1 VLRRKPSGK
10 VARTAA
16 DQLDSGLDG
25 WRSRPGWDHEEPGRN
40 ASTRIGPGQ
49 IANEALATQVGR
61 HRRVTPGLDVPRTHS
76 ANVQNAIA
84 TMPIP
89 RLVGLAATDRA
100 TSGTQVAGL
109 DALVSLSR
117 PVPDVPAPPPLA
129 ARADSVGQVVALI
142 PAHNEEASIGATV
155 ESLLMQ
161 TRVPDRIV
169 VIPNNCDDRTAEVA
183 SAYPITVLEIKH
195 NQHGKSSA
203 LNLGW
208 QCYARDAF
216 MVVCIDADTVMP
228 PNAVAD
234 WLAEMEAD
242 VRLGGS
248 SSKFTM
254 LGNDWLTRLQR
265 SEFARWSQT
274 SLQRGHTSVLAGTG
288 CAIRGEALRAV
299 VARHDRDGPWSYNST
314 VEDFE
319 LTFRIRQRGWRC
331 RVSPTVPAYTDSMK
345 TIHALWAQRMK
356 WQVGT
361 VQDLLTF
368 GFSRLTLRDW
378 VQQGLGLLSA
388 LVRGIWIILWT
399 VGASTG
405 WLHPNWTWWAFP
417 ALFAVMDLATSLK
430 IPGRDWVD
438 VLMGALLLPNELF
451 AWLRAGWF
459 IASWSLVL
467 SGRDN
472 SKDLWAAQYAAEA
485 ALTS

>member
-1 VLRRKPSGK
+1 MTVPFPRRAHGA
-10 VARTAA
+10 VGGVTG
-16 DQLDSGLDG
+16 DTQLAGLG
-25 WRSRPGWDHEEPGRN
+25 TLASFSRPSPG
-40 ASTRIGPGQ
+40 
-49 IANEALATQVGR
+49 GR
-61 HRRVTPGLDVPRTHS
+61 VPRWS
-76 ANVQNAIA
+76 
-84 TMPIP
+84 
-89 RLVGLAATDRA
+89 
-100 TSGTQVAGL
+100 
-109 DALVSLSR
+109 
-117 PVPDVPAPPPLA
+117 PLA
-129 ARADSVGQVVALI
+129 GPARKIVALI

-155 ESLLMQ
+155 ESLLRQ

-169 VIPNNCDDRTAEVA
+169 VIPNNCDDRTAEIA
-183 SAYPITVLEIKH
+183 SGYPITVLEINN

-208 QCYARDAF
+208 QYYARDAF
-216 MVVCIDADTVMP
+216 MVVCVDADTVMP

-234 WLAEMEAD
+234 WLAEMEANPH
-242 VRLGGS
+242 LGGS

-299 VARHDRDGPWSYNST
+299 MRRHDREGPWSYNSA

-319 LTFRIRQRGWRC
+319 LTFRIRQRGWHC
-331 RVSPTVPAYTDSMK
+331 HVSPTVPAYTDSMK

-368 GFSRLTLRDW
+368 GFSRLALRDW
-378 VQQGLGLLSA
+378 AQQGLGLLSA
-388 LVRGIWIILWT
+388 LVRAMWIMLWAA
-399 VGASTG
+399 GAITG
-405 WLHPNWTWWAFP
+405 WLHPNWTWWAVP
-417 ALFAVMDLATSLK
+417 ALFAGMDFAASLK

-438 VLMGALLLPNELF
+438 VLMAALLLPNELF

-459 IASWSLVL
+459 IASWWQVL
-467 SGRDN
+467 SRQGK
-472 SKDLWAAQYAAEA
+472 KDLWASQYAAEA
-485 ALTS
+485 AMAA